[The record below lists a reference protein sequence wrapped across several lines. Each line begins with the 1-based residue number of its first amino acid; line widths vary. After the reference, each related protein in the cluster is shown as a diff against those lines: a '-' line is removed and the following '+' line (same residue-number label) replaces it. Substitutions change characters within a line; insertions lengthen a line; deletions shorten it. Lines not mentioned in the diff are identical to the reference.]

1 MTDQYIFSK
10 DLSSELEFI
19 TSKSGGPGGQNVNKV
34 NSKVELRFSLFD
46 SVILTK
52 QEKEIIFKKLYHH
65 INNDGILSVTAQTER
80 SQLQNKQIA
89 IEKFYQWIEIALTP
103 VKPRKK
109 RDQVLLRKKNVWKK
123 NRLSLKKKQF
133 ARNQNWTNIRIT

>member
-1 MTDQYIFSK
+1 MTAQYTFSK

-19 TSKSGGPGGQNVNKV
+19 ASKSGGPGGQNVNKV
-34 NSKVELRFSLFD
+34 NSKVELRFSLFN
-46 SVILTK
+46 SEILTK

-109 RDQVLLRKKNVWKK
+109 TKPSLASKEKRLDEKQIVSEKKTIRKKPE
-123 NRLSLKKKQF
+123 LD
-133 ARNQNWTNIRIT
+133 